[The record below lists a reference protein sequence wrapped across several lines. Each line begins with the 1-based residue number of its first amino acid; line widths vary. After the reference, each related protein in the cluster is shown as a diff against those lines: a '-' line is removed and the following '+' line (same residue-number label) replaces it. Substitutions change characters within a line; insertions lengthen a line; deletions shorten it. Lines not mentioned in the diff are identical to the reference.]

1 MSGMVELMAKHGYWM
16 LFAALLGR
24 QACLPVPANLLLL
37 AAGALAGIGRLNF
50 LGIVGFSVVALLLAD
65 LAWYEAGS
73 KWGSRTFHFICG
85 DARDPKSCTN
95 KLTMRFRRHGIRCL
109 LFSKFVIGLDAV
121 AAPMAGISG
130 IGRARF
136 LAFDAVGAIIW
147 TSAYAICGYVFKDQ
161 LGLVAA
167 YSAQFGTLLL
177 VAAGVGVSA
186 LVIHRLFRWHR
197 FVREFRLARIT
208 PEELWRK
215 QGAGAPILILDLQG
229 GMEEVEGLMAIPGA
243 VRMDPHRL
251 RLYRKQYQDA
261 DVVTDREVVLYC
273 GSPSESTS
281 AHVAFALRRRGFE
294 SVRPLAG
301 GLQAWRSRG
310 FPLTSQIEMLP
321 LAEHAA
327 FDLRKLF
334 KYSRTNTAQIED
346 EHRRC

>member
-215 QGAGAPILILDLQG
+215 QGAGEPILILDLQG